1 MLSRAECPAIL
12 IDAQQ
17 HVVASNRRGNELL
30 CAGSFVSVV
39 DGRLACP
46 DDASQ
51 RALLAALTAGS
62 AGTDHGHVVLQAS
75 KSVAV
80 RRGSARQ
87 LGVSLSVFTPFAA
100 GAADGQAL
108 VLLTFENVPLASLD
122 LSANV
127 MRCFGLTS
135 AQARVAAELA
145 TGKTIKQIAFYLG
158 VSVNTVRHHV
168 KAIFAKT
175 GTNRQVELVQ
185 MLGRLAQIETFDD
198 EPARA
203 LAAPAAM
210 REAAPETLGGVMTRP
225 AASGEMPA
233 H

>member
-1 MLSRAECPAIL
+1 MFSRAECPAIL

-17 HVVASNRRGNELL
+17 YVVASNRRGNELL
-30 CAGSFVSVV
+30 CAGAFVSLA

-46 DDASQ
+46 DGASQ
-51 RALLAALTAGS
+51 RALLAALAAGS
-62 AGTDHGHVVLQAS
+62 AGADHGHVVLQAS
-75 KSVAV
+75 RSAAI
-80 RRGSARQ
+80 RRGRPRQ
-87 LGVSLSVFTPFAA
+87 LGVSLSVFTPFTA
-100 GAADGQAL
+100 GAVDGQIL

-145 TGKTIKQIAFYLG
+145 TGKTIKRIAFELG

-185 MLGRLAQIETFDD
+185 MLGRLVQIWAFDD
-198 EPARA
+198 EPAPER
-203 LAAPAAM
+203 AAPIAARAAGGQPAL
-210 REAAPETLGGVMTRP
+210 RENV
-225 AASGEMPA
+225 S